1 MISLGHSE
9 VVIIYPEICINNSF
23 LLTQKTI
30 VEIKWLVQSQ
40 SPTAASPTG
49 FSTSRIIAACDLGD
63 VAWMA
68 TCDPTF
74 QDWERKKTSEIS
86 EITSRQNWSYSQF
99 WNQSPFFRCSQCS
112 HAEFHHQSMI
122 SPALDRD
129 FRIMDSM
136 DYQGFYENS
145 TKLLSIPKKTRHVM
159 SHDICWKCQNP

>member
-99 WNQSPFFRCSQCS
+99 
-112 HAEFHHQSMI
+112 
-122 SPALDRD
+122 
-129 FRIMDSM
+129 
-136 DYQGFYENS
+136 
-145 TKLLSIPKKTRHVM
+145 
-159 SHDICWKCQNP
+159 